1 MKRFGKAVAVA
12 AAVLVFF
19 AGCASNSGM
28 DSGAD
33 SGKKSEKKAKKS
45 KDGKKKG
52 GFDSEAFNVTV
63 EYTNGKT
70 DVIENVAVKAG
81 KPTVVVS
88 ECMN

>member
-1 MKRFGKAVAVA
+1 MAVIDMEKADVRQA
-12 AAVLVFF
+12 AFF
-19 AGCASNSGM
+19 PNKASAAGFTVEPGTYT
-28 DSGAD
+28 
-33 SGKKSEKKAKKS
+33 
-45 KDGKKKG
+45 
-52 GFDSEAFNVTV
+52 VTV